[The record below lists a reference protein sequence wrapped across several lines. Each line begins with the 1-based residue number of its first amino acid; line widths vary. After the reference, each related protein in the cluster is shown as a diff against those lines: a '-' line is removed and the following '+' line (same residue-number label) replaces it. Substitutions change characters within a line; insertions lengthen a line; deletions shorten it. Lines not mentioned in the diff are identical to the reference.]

1 LFHLDQK
8 LSWLLLVI
16 GTPNPP
22 HAGLGIEEELAPMPK
37 KPKTKKPGVVRK
49 IVKYPG
55 EPEKVEISV
64 GGADDLY
71 REVRIENRLEK
82 DGEKVK
88 LKDGAPV
95 KVIVEAEQK
104 VTTPKD

>member
-1 LFHLDQK
+1 
-8 LSWLLLVI
+8 
-16 GTPNPP
+16 
-22 HAGLGIEEELAPMPK
+22 MPK

-49 IVKYPG
+49 IIKHPG

-64 GGADDLY
+64 GGADELY
-71 REVRIENRLEK
+71 REIRIENTLEK

-95 KVIVEAEQK
+95 DVTVEAEDK
-104 VTTPKD
+104 DTTPKD